1 MERGGYG
8 SQNPP
13 PLFSRDDGD
22 ELAAVPTWDPLFSL
36 FTNSSYFDRCIRGEN
51 PPGYTPAGGP
61 DRRGGHGTLPGK
73 SSPRQVAVW
82 LGSGGGAGSGEERNW
97 GGKRGTSLADSL
109 TMRK

>member
-51 PPGYTPAGGP
+51 PPGTPLPGARTGEEDMGLFQARAAQGRWRYGWEVGEGQGPEKRGIGGG
-61 DRRGGHGTLPGK
+61 RGGHH
-73 SSPRQVAVW
+73 
-82 LGSGGGAGSGEERNW
+82 
-97 GGKRGTSLADSL
+97 
-109 TMRK
+109 